1 MKIMRGTERPLL
13 PYAGR
18 LAAAGL
24 LAVAVLSGP
33 AAADARFDY
42 LLHCGGCHLE
52 NGSGSPPEVPD
63 LRLDLDTLL
72 TIPGGRAYLA
82 SVPGAAQAPLSDAQL
97 AAVLNWII
105 EVYYADL
112 RDFRPFSP
120 EEIAG
125 YRGPSMLDPL
135 RYRAELLARHR

>member
-1 MKIMRGTERPLL
+1 MAMMRNSRHPLL
-13 PYAGR
+13 PGAR
-18 LAAAGL
+18 WLAATGLVAAL
-24 LAVAVLSGP
+24 LAQPAV
-33 AAADARFDY
+33 ADARFDY

-52 NGSGSPPEVPD
+52 NGSGSPPDVPD
-63 LRLDLDTLL
+63 LRLDLDTILA
-72 TIPGGRAYLA
+72 IPGGRAYLA

-97 AAVLNWII
+97 AAVLNWIVQ
-105 EVYYADL
+105 VYYAEL
-112 RDFRPFSP
+112 RDFPPFTA